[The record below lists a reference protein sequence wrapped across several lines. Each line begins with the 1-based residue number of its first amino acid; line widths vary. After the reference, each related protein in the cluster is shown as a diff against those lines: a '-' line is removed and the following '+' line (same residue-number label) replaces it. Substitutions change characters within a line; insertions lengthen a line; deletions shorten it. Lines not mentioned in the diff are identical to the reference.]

1 MSDIIGKTS
10 AESLEKAQSGDS
22 KSIETILVE
31 CRGLVEAIA
40 KKYSDSPVEHED
52 LVQEGMIGLFKAVR
66 SFDKSKGASFRTYAN
81 TCIDNA
87 VQSAVRKV
95 TRQKDIPKNDVV
107 EYQEEDI
114 PISNSESSAEDEYI
128 RLEMLERLSQAIYD
142 RLSKF
147 EQDVFALYMSGL
159 SYGDIAEKL
168 GKTEKSVD
176 NALQRIKNK
185 LIGTV

>member
-66 SFDKSKGASFRTYAN
+66 SFDKSKGASFRT
-81 TCIDNA
+81 
-87 VQSAVRKV
+87 
-95 TRQKDIPKNDVV
+95 
-107 EYQEEDI
+107 
-114 PISNSESSAEDEYI
+114 
-128 RLEMLERLSQAIYD
+128 
-142 RLSKF
+142 
-147 EQDVFALYMSGL
+147 
-159 SYGDIAEKL
+159 
-168 GKTEKSVD
+168 
-176 NALQRIKNK
+176 
-185 LIGTV
+185 